1 MRISSS
7 RTLTNS
13 AAGSISHERSTATT
27 DFTERRS
34 RRQRFNH
41 KWTPMNTNQGD
52 QIRVDSC
59 VFVVRNLNQSSGF
72 SLVIALLMVA
82 LMAVITVGVMT
93 TVSLE
98 RGTATSYSSRYQA
111 ELAVQNGLQ
120 AASKTLAASPNGT
133 SPVTGK
139 DTFLVVRADSQ
150 ADANGPGA
158 AYYYLAEP
166 APSPGNS
173 IIY

>member
-13 AAGSISHERSTATT
+13 AAGSISHERSKATT

-41 KWTPMNTNQGD
+41 KWAPMNTNQGD
-52 QIRVDSC
+52 QIRVDSR

-82 LMAVITVGVMT
+82 LMALYTVGVVYT
-93 TVSLE
+93 FSLLP
-98 RGTATSYSSRYQA
+98 GTARSSLRGYMSP
-111 ELAVQNGLQ
+111 LA
-120 AASKTLAASPNGT
+120 
-133 SPVTGK
+133 
-139 DTFLVVRADSQ
+139 
-150 ADANGPGA
+150 
-158 AYYYLAEP
+158 
-166 APSPGNS
+166 
-173 IIY
+173 

>member
-27 DFTERRS
+27 DFTERQS

-59 VFVVRNLNQSSGF
+59 VFVVRKLNQSSGF
-72 SLVIALLMVA
+72 SLVIALVMVS
-82 LMAVITVGVMT
+82 LMAVIK
-93 TVSLE
+93 L
-98 RGTATSYSSRYQA
+98 RDIAPLYSAQ
-111 ELAVQNGLQ
+111 
-120 AASKTLAASPNGT
+120 
-133 SPVTGK
+133 
-139 DTFLVVRADSQ
+139 
-150 ADANGPGA
+150 
-158 AYYYLAEP
+158 
-166 APSPGNS
+166 GNA
-173 IIY
+173 

>member
-1 MRISSS
+1 MRISLR

-13 AAGSISHERSTATT
+13 AAGSICHERSKATT

-72 SLVIALLMVA
+72 SLVIALVMVA
-82 LMAVITVGVMT
+82 LMAVITGGGLT
-93 TVSLE
+93 TLS
-98 RGTATSYSSRYQA
+98 RGRARATS
-111 ELAVQNGLQ
+111 V
-120 AASKTLAASPNGT
+120 
-133 SPVTGK
+133 
-139 DTFLVVRADSQ
+139 
-150 ADANGPGA
+150 
-158 AYYYLAEP
+158 
-166 APSPGNS
+166 NS
-173 IIY
+173 